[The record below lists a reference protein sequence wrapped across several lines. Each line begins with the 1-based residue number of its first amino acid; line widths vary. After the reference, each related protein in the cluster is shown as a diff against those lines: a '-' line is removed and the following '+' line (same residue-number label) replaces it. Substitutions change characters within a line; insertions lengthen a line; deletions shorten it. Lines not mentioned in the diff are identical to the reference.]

1 MGNAAGPF
9 HHHGGRLSAAK
20 AAFPRA
26 PSPWLDLSTGINPRP
41 WSGPRATAADLA
53 RLPDPQD
60 LAVLEALAAAAF
72 GVAPERVV
80 AVPGAEAGLR
90 ALPQLTGALGVEI
103 VSPTYGG
110 HAEAWG
116 AAEVPAA
123 AIADLDAATARAV
136 VLVNPN
142 NPDGAQVEASRL
154 AQTARRLSDEG
165 RWLIVDESF
174 VEAAPQLSIA
184 AETAP
189 HLVVLRSFGK
199 FYGLPGVRLGF
210 VIGAPDLIA
219 RVRGRFG
226 DWPVGAE
233 AIRAGTDAYADA
245 GWRAQTLARL
255 TEDAAR
261 LDRLLAAAG
270 FEVLGGTALFRLAR
284 AADAPRRFDRLCRHG
299 VLTRPFS
306 HDPTWLRFGLPDDGG
321 WARLELALQ
330 SLPEVSR

>member
-1 MGNAAGPF
+1 MTSSF
-9 HHHGGRLSAAK
+9 HHHGGRLAAAR

-26 PSPWLDLSTGINPRP
+26 PSPWLDLSTGINPQP

-60 LAVLEALAAAAF
+60 LAVLEAVAAAAF
-72 GVAPERVV
+72 GVAPERVA

-90 ALPQLTGALGVEI
+90 NLPHLTGARAVEI

-110 HAEAWG
+110 HAEAWD
-116 AAEVPAA
+116 AAEVPVA
-123 AIADLDAATARAV
+123 AIADLDAATAPAV

-142 NPDGAQVEASRL
+142 NPDGRIVAAADL
-154 AQTARRLSDEG
+154 AAKAHRMSDQG

-174 VEAAPQLSIA
+174 VEAAPQLSVA

-189 HLVVLRSFGK
+189 RLVVLRSFGK

-210 VIGAPDLIA
+210 VLGAPELIA
-219 RVRGRFG
+219 RVRGRSG

-233 AIRAGTDAYADA
+233 AIRAGTDAYSDA

-255 TEDAAR
+255 TDDAAR
-261 LDRLLAAAG
+261 LDGLLRAAG

-284 AADAPRRFDRLCRHG
+284 AADAPRRFDRLCRQG
-299 VLTRPFS
+299 VLTRPFP
-306 HDPTWLRFGLPDDGG
+306 HDPTWLRFGLPHTAG
-321 WARLELALQ
+321 WPRLEAALK
-330 SLPEVSR
+330 SLLEVSP